1 MPYWAHTRHI
11 VIKETLINMGNLKRL
26 HLTSRALIYLIGFVV
41 FGYFPLSA
49 KVSLVASLT
58 DIRYIAE
65 QIAGDRADVY
75 GMIRGTDDPHFV
87 MTRPDFLVKLNEAD
101 ILCVIGLDLE
111 VGWVPYLQQ
120 QSRNVKIQKGQPGYC
135 DTSFGVKILGE
146 PTVMMDRS
154 MGDMHIYG
162 NPHYWNDPI
171 NAIQMAQNIKNALV
185 RVDALNAEYF
195 ENNFTQFKKKIIH
208 VTKEELK
215 KMEPYFGLKVAVFHD
230 QFIYL
235 ASRFKFNANLTIEE
249 RPGVPPSIRYMDQVV
264 SYMIAEKIKIIL
276 IGPYHNP
283 KYAEYVS
290 SKVPGSVVVVLP
302 VSVGGSAE
310 ANTYEDTLRL
320 MLQRIRDAAD
330 KTK

>member
-1 MPYWAHTRHI
+1 MDSICNHSVSNHKRSFFLSSYLF
-11 VIKETLINMGNLKRL
+11 VFLCFVFLI
-26 HLTSRALIYLIGFVV
+26 SSPI
-41 FGYFPLSA
+41 SA
-49 KVSLVASLT
+49 KVSLVASIS
-58 DIRYIAE
+58 DIKYIAE

-75 GMIRGTDDPHFV
+75 GMIRGVDDPHFV
-87 MTRPDFLVKLNEAD
+87 MTRPDFLVKLSEAD
-101 ILCVIGLDLE
+101 VLCVVGLDLE
-111 VGWVPYLQQ
+111 VGWIPYLQQ
-120 QSRNVKIQKGQPGYC
+120 QSRNMKIQKGQPGYC

-171 NAIQMAQNIKNALV
+171 NAIQMAENVKNALI
-185 RVDALNAEYF
+185 RVDPLNREYY
-195 ENNFTQFKKKIIH
+195 EGNFNTFKKRLIL
-208 VTKEELK
+208 VTKEEMK

-230 QFIYL
+230 QFVYL

-249 RPGVPPSIRYMDQVV
+249 RPGVPPSVRYMDQVI
-264 SYMIAEKIKIIL
+264 SYMNAEKIKIIL

-290 SKVPGSVVVVLP
+290 SKVPGSMVVTLP
-302 VSVGGSAE
+302 VSVGAMDTTS
-310 ANTYEDTLRL
+310 YEESLRL
-320 MLQRIRDAAD
+320 SLQKIRDASD

>member
-1 MPYWAHTRHI
+1 MNRGKVYQLARVSFLATALLFF
-11 VIKETLINMGNLKRL
+11 VSLNLE
-26 HLTSRALIYLIGFVV
+26 
-41 FGYFPLSA
+41 A
-49 KVSLVASLT
+49 KVSLVATLT
-58 DIRYIAE
+58 DIKYLAE
-65 QIAGDRADVY
+65 QIAGDRAEVY

-101 ILCVIGLDLE
+101 VLCVIGLDLE

-135 DTSFGVKILGE
+135 DTSVGVKILGE

-171 NAIQMAQNIKNALV
+171 NAIQMASNIKNALT
-185 RVDALNAEYF
+185 RVDAINSEYY
-195 ENNFTQFKKKIIH
+195 ENNFNQLKKKLIAL
-208 VTKEELK
+208 TKEELK

-235 ASRFKFNANLTIEE
+235 GNRFKFNANLTIEE
-249 RPGVPPSIRYMDQVV
+249 RPGVPPSVRYMDQVV
-264 SYMIAEKIKIIL
+264 SYMISGNIKIIL

-290 SKVPGSVVVVLP
+290 SKVPGSIVVVLP
-302 VSVGGSAE
+302 VSVGGTNEST
-310 ANTYEDTLRL
+310 TYEETLKL

>member
-1 MPYWAHTRHI
+1 MIRLNLRKYLFI
-11 VIKETLINMGNLKRL
+11 ISFCLIL
-26 HLTSRALIYLIGFVV
+26 
-41 FGYFPLSA
+41 FPAFLGA
-49 KVSLVASLT
+49 KVSVVTTIT
-58 DIRYIAE
+58 DLKYIAE
-65 QIAGDRADVY
+65 QIGGERADVY
-75 GMIRGTDDPHFV
+75 GMIRGIDDPHFV
-87 MTRPDFLVKLNEAD
+87 MTRPDFLVKLNDAD
-101 ILCVIGLDLE
+101 VLCVVGLDLE
-111 VGWVPYLQQ
+111 VGWIPAIQQ

-162 NPHYWNDPI
+162 NPHFWNDPI
-171 NAIQMAQNIKNALV
+171 NVIQMALNIKNALT
-185 RVDALNAEYF
+185 RVDAMNADYYET
-195 ENNFTQFKKKIIH
+195 NFQAFKKKIFAL
-208 VTKEELK
+208 TKEEMK

-230 QFIYL
+230 QFVYL

-249 RPGVPPSIRYMDQVV
+249 RPGVPPSVRYMDQVV

-276 IGPYHNP
+276 LGPYHNP

-302 VSVGGSAE
+302 VSVCGSPE
-310 ANTYEDTLRL
+310 ATTYEEALKIS
-320 MLQRIRDAAD
+320 LQKIRDAAD

>member
-1 MPYWAHTRHI
+1 MKKPKSYFPYQFLLVSI
-11 VIKETLINMGNLKRL
+11 LFF
-26 HLTSRALIYLIGFVV
+26 SV
-41 FGYFPLSA
+41 FGTPLRA

-58 DIRYIAE
+58 DVKYLAD

-75 GMIRGTDDPHFV
+75 GMIRGQDDPHFV
-87 MTRPDFLVKLNEAD
+87 MTRPDFLVKLNDAD
-101 ILCVIGLDLE
+101 VLCVIGLDLE
-111 VGWVPYLQQ
+111 VGWIPYLQQ
-120 QSRNVKIQKGQPGYC
+120 QSRNIKIQKGQPGFC
-135 DTSFGVKILGE
+135 DTSFGVRILGE
-146 PTVMMDRS
+146 PSVMMDRS

-171 NAIQMAQNIKNALV
+171 NAIQMSLNIKNALT
-185 RVDALNAEYF
+185 RVDPLNRDYYEENFQKLKKRLVAL
-195 ENNFTQFKKKIIH
+195 
-208 VTKEELK
+208 TKEELK

-230 QFIYL
+230 QFVYL

-249 RPGVPPSIRYMDQVV
+249 RPGVPPSARYMDQVV

-290 SKVPGSVVVVLP
+290 SKVPGSVVLVLP
-302 VSVGGSAE
+302 VSVGGTPE
-310 ANTYEDTLRL
+310 ATTYEETLKI
-320 MLQRIRDAAD
+320 MLQKIRDAAD

>member
-1 MPYWAHTRHI
+1 
-11 VIKETLINMGNLKRL
+11 MGNLKRL

>member
-1 MPYWAHTRHI
+1 MIRLNLRKYLFI
-11 VIKETLINMGNLKRL
+11 ISFCLIL
-26 HLTSRALIYLIGFVV
+26 
-41 FGYFPLSA
+41 FPAFLGA
-49 KVSLVASLT
+49 KVSVVTTIT
-58 DIRYIAE
+58 DLKYIAE
-65 QIAGDRADVY
+65 QIGGERADVY
-75 GMIRGTDDPHFV
+75 GMIRGIDDPHFV
-87 MTRPDFLVKLNEAD
+87 MTRPDFLVKLNDAD
-101 ILCVIGLDLE
+101 VLCVVGLDLE
-111 VGWVPYLQQ
+111 VGWIPAIQQ

-162 NPHYWNDPI
+162 NPHFWNDPI
-171 NAIQMAQNIKNALV
+171 NVIQMALNIKNALT
-185 RVDALNAEYF
+185 RVDAMNADYYET
-195 ENNFTQFKKKIIH
+195 NFQAFKKKIFTL
-208 VTKEELK
+208 TKEEMK

-230 QFIYL
+230 QFVYL

-249 RPGVPPSIRYMDQVV
+249 RPGVPPSVRYMDQVV

-276 IGPYHNP
+276 LGPYHNP

-302 VSVGGSAE
+302 VSVGGSPE
-310 ANTYEDTLRL
+310 ATTYEEALKIS
-320 MLQRIRDAAD
+320 LQKIRDAAD

>member
-1 MPYWAHTRHI
+1 MKKFR
-11 VIKETLINMGNLKRL
+11 
-26 HLTSRALIYLIGFVV
+26 YLIHLLFFCFSLFGFTE
-41 FGYFPLSA
+41 SIQA
-49 KVSLVASLT
+49 KVSLVASIT

-65 QIAGDRADVY
+65 QVAGDRADVY

-87 MTRPDFLVKLNEAD
+87 MTRPDFIVKLNEAD
-101 ILCVIGLDLE
+101 ILCVIGLDME
-111 VGWVPYLQQ
+111 VGWIPYLQQ

-135 DTSFGVKILGE
+135 DTSFGIKILGE
-146 PTVMMDRS
+146 PAVMMDRS

-171 NAIQMAQNIKNALV
+171 NAIQMAQNIKNALI
-185 RVDALNAEYF
+185 RIDPMNGDYYD
-195 ENNFTQFKKKIIH
+195 ENFNNFKKKLITL
-208 VTKEELK
+208 TKDELK

-249 RPGVPPSIRYMDQVV
+249 RPGVPPSVRYMDQVV
-264 SYMIAEKIKIIL
+264 SYMLAEKIKIIL
-276 IGPYHNP
+276 IGPYNNQ

-290 SKVPGSVVVVLP
+290 SKVPGSMVVVLP
-302 VSVGGSAE
+302 VSVGGTAD
-310 ANTYEDTLRL
+310 AQTYEDSLKIS
-320 MLQRIRDAAD
+320 LQKIRDAAD